1 MGVRNKLA
9 DLNDH
14 LFAQMERLGE
24 EELSDEAMDR
34 EIERAKAVTNVA
46 QQIIVNGNLVLKAE
60 IYKQDY
66 MDSGNMPKFLEGGD

>member
-1 MGVRNKLA
+1 MGIRNKLS

-24 EELSDEAMDR
+24 EDLNDDEMDR

-46 QQIIVNGNLVLKAE
+46 QQIIANGNLVLKAE

-66 MDSGNMPKFLEGGD
+66 MDSGSMPKFLESGD